1 MGLGSHRLDGRQSVA
16 QVCSTGGKQAGQEA
30 DGSGVEDDP
39 LCRTRQSGVGLFSST
54 EKVGAECSD
63 RPNADWGGGD
73 VAVSPDDSTGQE
85 GAEGEAIEVVSD
97 RGEPMLQ
104 DILKDRHSECRQRG
118 ELQATWVRTSRQTSK
133 RQKLREGEG
142 SSAGRP
148 DGKEG
153 AEGSRVGTQAGG
165 RILHGEPSGQPS
177 VQAISGTVGPEGSC
191 VEARGT
197 LLCLRAHVPQAD
209 AHLDQHGAVGT
220 EGGNGE
226 WEVHGAGEVQD
237 RQVEQGVEVGA
248 QVQDGAGQ
256 PSGTRGKRKKGQEDD
271 DAQGA
276 TDGAAASSDSKAS
289 HIEAVGQ
296 LNNSPVGQLND
307 SPRRELPKRRII
319 DKEGGRKV
327 P

>member
-1 MGLGSHRLDGRQSVA
+1 MDVRESVYEGGSAGA
-16 QVCSTGGKQAGQEA
+16 EQAGQEA
-30 DGSGVEDDP
+30 AGSGMESDT
-39 LCRTRQSGVGLFSST
+39 LCGVGQSGMGVLSRT
-54 EKVGAECSD
+54 EEMGTECAGRLD
-63 RPNADWGGGD
+63 AVRRGRIMVAGGGD
-73 VAVSPDDSTGQE
+73 SPGQE
-85 GAEGEAIEVVSD
+85 GTETDTVEVTAV
-97 RGEPMLQ
+97 RGESMLQ

-133 RQKLREGEG
+133 RQKIREGEG
-142 SSAGRP
+142 CSAGRP
-148 DGKEG
+148 DGEEG

-165 RILHGEPSGQPS
+165 RILHGEPSRQPS

-209 AHLDQHGAVGT
+209 THLDQHGAVGT

-237 RQVEQGVEVGA
+237 RQVEQGGEVGA

-276 TDGAAASSDSKAS
+276 TDGAAASSDRKAS